1 MKTPNPDRD
10 RARARRAARVART
23 PAVAAKPAR
32 LAARGLTET
41 FAYWRAERATLR
53 QGFVAV
59 WISSAGDLLAGL
71 ALGLFTHRLAQLPS
85 LLILVP
91 AAIGMRGNIFGA
103 LGHRLGTSVHTGLFE
118 VSRERSGI
126 LYQNVLAALLLS
138 IVTSGFLAVV
148 ARTVSVAT
156 GLRSISMWDFMAISV
171 IGGVLSSLVVLVL
184 TVVLAL
190 VSYRQNWDLDSVTA
204 PIVTFMGDTVT
215 LPALFLASLLALRSH
230 VTLVVGAVCAAVA
243 VAALLSALRTKLPAA
258 RRIIRESLVVL
269 AIAGILDIVAGTLI
283 EHRAERFFTL
293 PALAVLI
300 PPFLEDAGALGSVLG
315 GRLGSK
321 LHLGAVQPRAFP
333 ERLALLEMTLLAPW
347 GLSVFLLVG
356 ISAHVVAR
364 AVGLASPGVGA
375 MIAVSLLAGAI
386 ATIGAA
392 TIAYA
397 GAVATFRSRFDPDT
411 HAVPIVTSS
420 TDLVGTLAL
429 VLAVVFLGLR

>member
-1 MKTPNPDRD
+1 VTTPTPDRD
-10 RARARRAARVART
+10 KVRARRV
-23 PAVAAKPAR
+23 VAAPARAAVRPAR
-32 LAARGLTET
+32 LAAGGLRQT
-41 FAYWRAERATLR
+41 FAYWRAERSTLA

-59 WISSAGDLLAGL
+59 WISSGGDLLAGL
-71 ALGLFTHRLAQLPS
+71 ALGLFTRRLNELPS

-103 LGHRLGTSVHTGLFE
+103 LGHRLGTSVHTGLFR
-118 VSRERSGI
+118 VSREREGV
-126 LYQNVLAALLLS
+126 LYQNVYAALLLS
-138 IVTSGFLAVV
+138 VVTSGFLAVV

-156 GLRSISMWDFMAISV
+156 GLRSISIWDFMVISML
-171 IGGVLSSLVVLVL
+171 GGIISSLVVLVL
-184 TVVLAL
+184 TVILAL
-190 VSYRQNWDLDSVTA
+190 LCYRRNWDLDSVTA

-215 LPALFLASLLALRSH
+215 LPALFFASFLALRPR
-230 VTLVVGAVCAAVA
+230 VTPAIGGVVAALA
-243 VAALLSALRTKLPAA
+243 VAALVAALRTNLPAA

-269 AIAGILDIVAGTLI
+269 ALAGILDIVAGTII

-321 LHLGAVQPRAFP
+321 LHLGAVEPHAIP

-356 ISAHVVAR
+356 ISAHLVSR
-364 AVGLASPGVGA
+364 AVGLASPGIGS
-375 MIAVSLLAGAI
+375 MIAVSLIGGAI
-386 ATIGAA
+386 ATVGAA
-392 TIAYA
+392 AIAYT

-420 TDLVGTLAL
+420 IDLVGTMAL